1 MIAMRR
7 WSWRLAAH
15 FLALLGV
22 GVAVLAL
29 FAPEARAHGTS
40 FFPPLRPPPTSP
52 RLPSLPPIP
61 VLPPPTGVP
70 PPPTT
75 PSAPPGRAPL
85 AGPTAPPTMPTGP
98 RTLASRRT
106 RLGAYRSI
114 GTNTWT
120 LWWALN
126 RNALLP
132 DRLEGLRRRTVT
144 PRDGDRPLGETWAQA
159 RAEVARGKV
168 LPFLLR
174 LLDPKAR
181 TRDDVRASALLA
193 LGRCGEPGVSVPV
206 LRGWLHDARAADIV
220 RESAALAIGL
230 LRRTLP
236 AQRCSPLALDGVR
249 DELLDVF
256 DDTKAPTR
264 VRAFAALSLGLLADQ
279 DYATGWTKDGRL
291 VTRALW
297 QRLEGSKLS
306 EELTTA
312 VLTALGMQPSE
323 GLSEEQRAGLQ
334 GIAMGKRLLGRA
346 WSNAERSHAL
356 TAALR
361 IGGPRATPFLVRMLE
376 QRRAPQAVRRSV
388 FVALGEHVS
397 HMEAEDRYRVG
408 KALAKAIKSARDPL
422 THGLAQIAVGFLLE
436 ADLAA
441 GRTRV
446 LDDRDLARLLVVEAQ
461 RGQPD
466 TRGFSAL
473 ALALA
478 VRGARAGGV
487 PGTASAFVPEA
498 TGVLQEG
505 LNARRA
511 DVLVRGAFAVAVGVA
526 GMRASVDTLR
536 GLVEDTHAPP
546 ALRGYAAVALGHLGV
561 QAREVERSLRLA
573 LVEKHEE
580 GLRRDAA
587 LALAMLGGGS
597 VATTLLKELERGG
610 TEQLFGE
617 VVVAVGVLADLS
629 AVDSLLALAND
640 RGRSELSQALAVV
653 ALGRLVDPE
662 PRPSLTRLTRHAN
675 YPARTASLEAAYTI
689 L

>member
-1 MIAMRR
+1 MTATCRR
-7 WSWRLAAH
+7 SWMLGART
-15 FLALLGV
+15 LALLGW
-22 GVAVLAL
+22 GVAAL
-29 FAPEARAHGTS
+29 GLVAPAADAHGTR
-40 FFPPLRPPPTSP
+40 FFPPQRPPPTSP

-75 PSAPPGRAPL
+75 PTAPRAPL
-85 AGPTAPPTMPTGP
+85 TGPTAPPTLPSGP

-106 RLGAYRSI
+106 RLGAYRSL

-120 LWWALN
+120 LWWALH
-126 RNALLP
+126 RTALLP
-132 DRLEGLRRRTVT
+132 DRLEGLRRRTMT
-144 PRDGDRPLGETWAQA
+144 PRDGDRPLEASWGEA
-159 RAEVARGKV
+159 RADVARRTV

-193 LGRCGEPGVSVPV
+193 LGRCGDAGVSVPV
-206 LRGWLHDARAADIV
+206 LSSWLHDARAADIV
-220 RESAALAIGL
+220 RESAVLAVGL
-230 LRRTLP
+230 LRRTSP
-236 AQRCSPLALDGVR
+236 AQRCSPLALDRLR
-249 DELLDVF
+249 DDLLDVF
-256 DDTKAPTR
+256 DDSKAPTR

-291 VTRALW
+291 VSRALW
-297 QRLEGSKLS
+297 LRLEGSKLS

-312 VLTALGMQPSE
+312 VLTAVGMQPPD

-334 GIAMGKRLLGRA
+334 GIAMGKRLMGRA

-361 IGGPRATPFLVRMLE
+361 IGGPRAAPFLVRMLE

-388 FVALGEHVS
+388 FIALGEHVPR
-397 HMEAEDRYRVG
+397 MAAEDRYRVG
-408 KALAKAIKSARDPL
+408 QALAKAIKSARDPL
-422 THGLAQIAVGFLLE
+422 THGLAQIAAGFLLE

-498 TGVLQEG
+498 SGVLREG
-505 LNARRA
+505 LSARRS

-526 GMRASVDTLR
+526 GMRDEVDTMC
-536 GLVEDTHAPP
+536 GLVDDTHAPA

-561 QAREVERSLRLA
+561 SAPGVVRSLRLA

-587 LALAMLGGGS
+587 LALAMLGGRS
-597 VATTLLKELERGG
+597 VTTTLLKELERGG

-617 VVVAVGVLADLS
+617 VVVALGVLGDLG
-629 AVDSLLALAND
+629 AVDSLIVHAND

-662 PRPSLTRLTRHAN
+662 PRPSLTQLTRHAN
-675 YPARTASLEAAYTI
+675 YPARTASLEAAYSI